1 MRWEWLAIDIH
12 ASRLLF
18 QSTEWMSLNPE
29 VTMMTI
35 RDPRTGWVKV
45 IDEPGAMVYY
55 QTPWL
60 SKDMRI
66 LFLRQRA
73 V

>member
-1 MRWEWLAIDIH
+1 MKWEWLAIDIH

-18 QSTEWMSLNPE
+18 ESTKWTSLNPE
-29 VTMMTI
+29 VTIMTL
-35 RDPRTGWVKV
+35 RDPRMKWVKV
-45 IDEPGAMVYY
+45 IDEPGVMVYY

-66 LFLRQRA
+66 LFLRT
-73 V
+73 VT